1 MNIIIWALSKT
12 YCQKMACCCLV
23 TKSCLTLLDPR
34 SCSMPGLLVLHYLP
48 KFAQAHVH
56 WVGDVIQPSHPL
68 SPLSLSALNLPSIR
82 VFSNVSALC
91 IRRPKYWS
99 FSISPSNEY
108 LGLIS
113 FRIDWFVLLAVQG
126 ILKSLLQHHNLK
138 ASVLRLA
145 AFFMIQLSH
154 LYMTTGNTWLINQP
168 WFIDWFQSE

>member
-1 MNIIIWALSKT
+1 M
-12 YCQKMACCCLV
+12 
-23 TKSCLTLLDPR
+23 
-34 SCSMPGLLVLHYLP
+34 SCSMPGLPVLHYLSE
-48 KFAQAHVH
+48 FAQTHVH
-56 WVGDVIQPSHPL
+56 WVGDVIQPSRPL
-68 SPLSLSALNLPSIR
+68 SSLSPPALNLPSIR

-113 FRIDWFVLLAVQG
+113 FRIDWFVFLAVQG

-138 ASVLRLA
+138 ASIIWPS

-154 LYMTTGNTWLINQP
+154 LYMTTGNTRLINQP
-168 WFIDWFQSE
+168 WFIDRFQSE